1 MQKEPITYLS
11 GEPLA
16 AHLTLEGPLLGVGA
30 HVDLQ
35 GGVAGEHLE
44 AELAGRLA
52 PRCKQIFHQWIYLGD
67 REKEQCTL
75 QVTWSNLQFFY
86 YSYM

>member
-1 MQKEPITYLS
+1 MGFSLQCGERNFPIFQEPITYLS

-16 AHLTLEGPLLGVGA
+16 AHLALEGPLLGVGA

-67 REKEQCTL
+67 REKER
-75 QVTWSNLQFFY
+75 
-86 YSYM
+86 